1 MSLNMYLGEVQN
13 QTQSMNAVCTA
24 TIQGM
29 EQVIQSIDAFATD
42 TVLQGRTYSSA
53 KIFLVQTF
61 RPLAQGIIYLCEEL
75 IRQNDAFP
83 RDFQSQVASTDVVEQ
98 EVREQIQEINQM
110 IASIEVIDEATP
122 MPGIDAIV
130 AVLVEMRKK
139 LEEKLEH
146 LYEFNYTSSNN
157 YSTALQLAASIATGL
172 AEVQSGKGFSPVSG
186 TFSTQ
191 GLNMEWT
198 TSIQAITEEKKHHS
212 EEISIIEQSL
222 FDKFKDTVG
231 NNVEAMDQLY
241 EKFIHQIENTP
252 LIGQYYNYKKGQNEA
267 VLDELKGILNTI
279 LHPIDSVEGAVYALS
294 HIDETFA
301 AVEQAIS
308 DSWNQDVVN
317 GDWNSRAKWYGNVEM
332 HVKLAIAELFVGT
345 KGVDKVST
353 LGKTSKLSESVNF
366 IQGTKNVI
374 TLDKFK
380 QSVDMLN
387 NILMPK
393 NQFAYAG
400 ANNIRSKFDTPD
412 FHRVEEKLSTHQFA
426 KGEGSSSGNK
436 GTGKTG
442 VGKTGEGIP
451 LEKVKPDVLKQIHAD
466 DNGAYGYLPKEG
478 TAYNKPEYDFTNV
491 EWTKE
496 MQNVRKDY
504 LEASKQLESD
514 IEKMISEGFSKEK
527 IAEHV
532 VEARNQQK
540 NAARENMTAEERAGL
555 EERNIKKY
563 GNPIGPT
570 AESMFNKI
578 RDSYID
584 KGIYESDEQVWKI
597 IIQKSMQKDD
607 VINTLLGLEH

>member
-1 MSLNMYLGEVQN
+1 MSLNMYLGEVQS

-29 EQVIQSIDAFATD
+29 EQAIQSIDAFAID
-42 TVLQGRTYSSA
+42 TVLQGQTYSSA
-53 KIFLVQTF
+53 KSFFVQTF

-75 IRQNDAFP
+75 IRQNNAFP
-83 RDFQSQVASTDVVEQ
+83 SQFQSKVASTDVIEQ
-98 EVREQIQEINQM
+98 EIREQIQEINQS
-110 IASIEVIDEATP
+110 IASIEMMNAVTP
-122 MPGIDAIV
+122 MPGIDALV

-146 LYEFNYTSSNN
+146 LYEFEYTSSNN

-172 AEVQSGKGFSPVSG
+172 AEVQSGKGFSPASG

-198 TSIQAITEEKKHHS
+198 TSIQAITKEKNRHS
-212 EEISIIEQSL
+212 EESSIIKGSL

-332 HVKLAIAELFVGT
+332 QVKLAIAELFVGT

-366 IQGTKNVI
+366 LQGTKNVI
-374 TLDKFK
+374 TLDKYK

-393 NQFAYAG
+393 NQFALANTNALNLKSFDYTTFNKAKDTFLFFDKFKSHPNSIYKNNGSVEHIFHGNVNRRGEAG
-400 ANNIRSKFDTPD
+400 GFHHESMPSKGKIRSITEEPNEHGVYKAEVEVNGIPKEFESSFFPKDWN
-412 FHRVEEKLSTHQFA
+412 RVEVLQA
-426 KGEGSSSGNK
+426 
-436 GTGKTG
+436 
-442 VGKTGEGIP
+442 
-451 LEKVKPDVLKQIHAD
+451 VK
-466 DNGAYGYLPKEG
+466 E
-478 TAYNKPEYDFTNV
+478 AYNNKEYTGRGNRYIGR
-491 EWTKE
+491 TS
-496 MQNVRKDY
+496 QG
-504 LEASKQLESD
+504 
-514 IEKMISEGFSKEK
+514 IEIMMFIDSRNRVISAFPL
-527 IAEHV
+527 
-532 VEARNQQK
+532 R
-540 NAARENMTAEERAGL
+540 
-555 EERNIKKY
+555 
-563 GNPIGPT
+563 
-570 AESMFNKI
+570 
-578 RDSYID
+578 
-584 KGIYESDEQVWKI
+584 
-597 IIQKSMQKDD
+597 
-607 VINTLLGLEH
+607 